1 MRGTPN
7 TDCLLFWSENLVH
20 NIFSKAIKMNITG
33 ALGVAYH
40 CLCCDAISQRRQL
53 FEKYCLDCRRSVA
66 SQNGQISAF

>member
-1 MRGTPN
+1 
-7 TDCLLFWSENLVH
+7 
-20 NIFSKAIKMNITG
+20 MNITG